1 MTRIEG
7 YRGRADAI
15 REIAEKAHTPEERDR
30 LLDLAQLW
38 DDLASSRFQMLKM
51 HERIRGGSENGYGER
66 GETAPH
72 Q

>member
-1 MTRIEG
+1 MRRIEG

-30 LLDLAQLW
+30 LHDLARLW
-38 DDLASSRFQMLKM
+38 DDLASSRLQVVKM
-51 HERIRGGSENGYGER
+51 HERIRGSENGNGES